1 MKRFGQI
8 IRLKPEG
15 ISKYIEYH
23 ANPWPDVNDTLKR
36 ANIGRYSIFIK
47 DEVLFAYFEYSG
59 NDYEKDMAL
68 IAACPHT
75 QEWWKLVKPL
85 MQPIDSRG
93 LDEFWADMTEIY
105 HLD

>member
-1 MKRFGQI
+1 MLIENRDMGGNI
-8 IRLKPEG
+8 Y
-15 ISKYIEYH
+15 IS
-23 ANPWPDVNDTLKR
+23 
-36 ANIGRYSIFIK
+36 K